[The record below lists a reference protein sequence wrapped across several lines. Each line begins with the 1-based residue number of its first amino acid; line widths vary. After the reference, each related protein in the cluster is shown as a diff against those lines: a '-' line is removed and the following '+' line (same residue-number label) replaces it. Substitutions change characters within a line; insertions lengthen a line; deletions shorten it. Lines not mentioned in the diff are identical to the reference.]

1 MYGQLVRVIWECK
14 RFLNWL
20 VSIRNWPKLFA
31 TRYKINKYKVLH
43 IVLYASY
50 AYKNKNRTM
59 SFQSFQLNCPA
70 ADLFCR
76 LRNLK
81 NKEGV
86 YWCLLFNYFLR
97 KRLIPAHNCC
107 NFASKESSLF
117 NPICTQNSNV
127 YGGSLA
133 LNVHKDKC
141 QFKTTNLWWMWQTFL
156 YQFQFFFQFYMFK
169 IWNKVNSLQKW
180 RRGPKINWLK

>member
-76 LRNLK
+76 FRNLK

-86 YWCLLFNYFLR
+86 YWGLLYNFIFR
-97 KRLIPAHNCC
+97 KRLNPAHYCC
-107 NFASKESSLF
+107 NFAFF
-117 NPICTQNSNV
+117 NRVQ
-127 YGGSLA
+127 
-133 LNVHKDKC
+133 K
-141 QFKTTNLWWMWQTFL
+141 
-156 YQFQFFFQFYMFK
+156 
-169 IWNKVNSLQKW
+169 KVPYWIQYILRTPMSMEAHW
-180 RRGPKINWLK
+180 R

>member
-76 LRNLK
+76 FRNLK

-86 YWCLLFNYFLR
+86 YWGLLYNFFLERGWILHIIAVTLPFLIGYKR
-97 KRLIPAHNCC
+97 KYPI
-107 NFASKESSLF
+107 KSSIYLELLCQWRHIGVKF
-117 NPICTQNSNV
+117 
-127 YGGSLA
+127 SL
-133 LNVHKDKC
+133 KK
-141 QFKTTNLWWMWQTFL
+141 
-156 YQFQFFFQFYMFK
+156 
-169 IWNKVNSLQKW
+169 
-180 RRGPKINWLK
+180 